1 MDARLFFINSFIT
14 LSVAYIELENR
25 IQYPRL
31 IVSVTEITSTR
42 RV

>member
-25 IQYPRL
+25 ISNPPYS
-31 IVSVTEITSTR
+31 IGY
-42 RV
+42 